1 MTGLDMLLGSTI
13 SALALAMASASPSP
27 ETTTIPNLPGIET
40 SGEEMEIPAS
50 DIAALAPII
59 VATTQQD
66 PPRDAQQ
73 EDTDLPASDAPA
85 PLFTDDS
92 FKDDTS
98 FEVEPGLEGF
108 SSAPDRGPKVFTELS
123 DEQVFEKVVTYI
135 EGIDTYTARF
145 IQTAPSGSVSAGIMK
160 MDRPGKLRVEYDAPN
175 PQLIIANQGKLYIHD
190 ADLETTDS
198 YPIRRTPLRFLLSKK
213 VKADDLQIIAITRT
227 DSSVG
232 VSLAS
237 TDEETE
243 GELMLVFEAPDLLL
257 RRWVVIDPA
266 GEETIFDLDEII
278 VGEKIAN
285 NEFRIPEAGGSFI
298 RDR

>member
-1 MTGLDMLLGSTI
+1 MTGLDMLLGSAI
-13 SALALAMASASPSP
+13 SALALAMASTAP
-27 ETTTIPNLPGIET
+27 EAPRVENMLAENAAV
-40 SGEEMEIPAS
+40 EMAAE
-50 DIAALAPII
+50 DIAPSAPII
-59 VATTQQD
+59 VASLQVDTGQA
-66 PPRDAQQ
+66 DAQ
-73 EDTDLPASDAPA
+73 EDTKLPASEAPA

-92 FKDDTS
+92 FKDDAV
-98 FEVEPGLEGF
+98 FEAEPGLEGF
-108 SSAPDRGPKVFTELS
+108 SSTPDHGPKVFTELS

-135 EGIDTYTARF
+135 EGIDTYKARF

-243 GELMLVFEAPDLLL
+243 GELMLVFEAPELLL

-278 VGEKIAN
+278 IGEKIAN
-285 NEFRIPEAGGSFI
+285 KEFRIPDAGGSFI